1 MDYKKLV
8 FLKKL
13 HALIGYVWDVPW
25 DEEWPDAQNR
35 RNSVDFYA
43 CVLYDVA
50 HRTVPKEEDYE
61 EVGVYPMGIRL
72 ARSLFQGWSSG
83 PLKGALE
90 TFCFL
95 VNYFFIRGIPREI
108 LEKKSPMPDMR
119 EYKEDVL
126 FAMFGLSRT
135 TEQGL
140 PSQARKRVL

>member
-1 MDYKKLV
+1 
-8 FLKKL
+8 
-13 HALIGYVWDVPW
+13 
-25 DEEWPDAQNR
+25 
-35 RNSVDFYA
+35 
-43 CVLYDVA
+43 
-50 HRTVPKEEDYE
+50 
-61 EVGVYPMGIRL
+61 MGIRL

-90 TFCFL
+90 TFCLL

-108 LEKKSPMPDMR
+108 LDKKSPMPDMR

-140 PSQARKRVL
+140 LSQARKRVL